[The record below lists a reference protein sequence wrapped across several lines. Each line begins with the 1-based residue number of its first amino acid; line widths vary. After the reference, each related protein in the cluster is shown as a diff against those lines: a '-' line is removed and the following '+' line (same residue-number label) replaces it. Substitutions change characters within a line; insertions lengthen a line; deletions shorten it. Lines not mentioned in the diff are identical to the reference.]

1 MNVKFILFV
10 FVSITLMCCVST
22 PTTTSSTTDV
32 EVKDTTATNVTVSK
46 PSKTEE
52 IGKISSSDDKTFVSF
67 DPSTIS
73 REQYE
78 EEKSEIQLL
87 VEQLNKI
94 TSARDYVGWLNFI
107 SDEYKNYYSDPEVLK
122 AQTSRLPVKNL
133 KLNNLQDYFKYVF
146 VVSRQ
151 KCRVDDINYITPT
164 RVKVLQREPG
174 KVLIIY
180 NLEKFEGHWKI
191 VLETN

>member
-1 MNVKFILFV
+1 MSMKVKYLFFV
-10 FVSITLMCCVST
+10 FISIIFMCCVST
-22 PTTTSSTTDV
+22 PTATDDVGKTDIAKNTNENSTVSSNETEKTTS
-32 EVKDTTATNVTVSK
+32 KDDE
-46 PSKTEE
+46 KTY
-52 IGKISSSDDKTFVSF
+52 VSF